1 MKNKSKKIIR
11 LICGL
16 LLIVI
21 LQTIG
26 FTYAKYIGKEEG
38 TGYAEVAKWA
48 FQIAKDGQQTKTVN
62 LVSSV
67 DNNTLVNGKIAPGTS
82 GTFDITIDATGSE
95 VDVDFDVKFS
105 NEKNKPNNLVFTCAG
120 IHYNSLSEIQNMK
133 GTIKHDD
140 QERTKTISVSWVWG
154 YETGL
159 TQQQKDENDI
169 IDTQNANSITE
180 YTFDIVATGTQ
191 AE

>member
-1 MKNKSKKIIR
+1 MKNKTKKIIK
-11 LICGL
+11 LICGV

-21 LQTIG
+21 LQTVG

-38 TGYAEVAKWA
+38 TGRAEVAKWA
-48 FQIAKDGQQTKTVN
+48 FQIAKDGAQTKTVTLAN
-62 LVSSV
+62 SV
-67 DNNTLVNGKIAPGTS
+67 DKDTLVNGKIAPGTS

-95 VDVDFDVKFS
+95 VDVDFEIKFN
-105 NEKNKPNNLVFTCAG
+105 NEKSKPNNLVFSCAG
-120 IHYNSLSEIQNMK
+120 IHYNSLSEIIK
-133 GTIKHDD
+133 RGTIKHDD
-140 QERTKTISVSWVWG
+140 QERTKTISVTWIWG

-180 YTFDIVATGTQ
+180 YTFDIIATGTQ